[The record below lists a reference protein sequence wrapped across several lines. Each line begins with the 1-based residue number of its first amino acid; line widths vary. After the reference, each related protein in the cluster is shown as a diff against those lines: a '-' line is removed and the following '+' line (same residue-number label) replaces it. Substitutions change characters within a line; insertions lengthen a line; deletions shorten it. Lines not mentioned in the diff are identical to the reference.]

1 MAGRARALGRWGEAA
16 RHVGGRGAA
25 VALLAVAAACTP
37 RAPAPPPVPGAAVR
51 DTPAAAA
58 APAHAAPP
66 SYQAL
71 LVAADGSI
79 AVFDNATRRLGRD
92 LTQGGARV
100 ERLSARD
107 RHRPATVVSSLRAIA
122 AMRPAPGQ
130 ACLIY
135 VTSHGARD
143 AGLVFS
149 RDDDVLDP
157 GRLAAAVQRGCGA
170 APTVVVLSGCY
181 SGLYAAPPL
190 AGPDR
195 IIITAARR
203 DRPSFGCGAG
213 EVYTVFDR
221 CMIGAIERGGTWRG
235 AFDAARGC
243 VAAEERR
250 EDERP
255 SQPQARFGAAVATL
269 PLPVTRASA
278 GP

>member
-1 MAGRARALGRWGEAA
+1 MVGAA
-16 RHVGGRGAA
+16 RRLMRQVGGR
-25 VALLAVAAACTP
+25 LAAAAMAVLAASCTP
-37 RAPAPPPVPGAAVR
+37 AALSAPPRASAREGVPVMAPAP
-51 DTPAAAA
+51 
-58 APAHAAPP
+58 AAPP
-66 SYQAL
+66 RYQAL

-79 AVFDNATRRLGRD
+79 AVFDNATRRLERD
-92 LTQGGARV
+92 LTGTSAAHV
-100 ERLSARD
+100 VRLSARS
-107 RHRPATVVSSLRAIA
+107 RRRPATVASTLRAIA

-157 GRLAAAVQRGCGA
+157 GRLAAAVEHGCGS

-221 CMIGAIERGGTWRG
+221 CMITAIERGGTWQG
-235 AFDAARGC
+235 AFDAAHGC
-243 VAAEERR
+243 VAAEEQR

-255 SQPQARFGAAVATL
+255 SQPQARFGTAVAAL
-269 PLPVTRASA
+269 PRPAARAA
-278 GP
+278 PRPPPLAAARP